1 MIRVLNRSLRGPTAF
16 PLFVADHD
24 DEVFS
29 QLKPD
34 CVGFVHTDRVPG
46 VGYRGSVALFDRS
59 LRLLA
64 LIAEKGDGWVLL
76 LRWKRAGNN
85 PTPFTGEQRPNEGRL
100 TDDGSANGWRWSA
113 AVTWRYLHERFG
125 GHHLE
130 HGPTWEPHP

>member
-46 VGYRGSVALFDRS
+46 VGYRFFAIARHDTASEDVTRFDLWAQRAVD
-59 LRLLA
+59 RLL
-64 LIAEKGDGWVLL
+64 ESGDPESDGWTADLPGGAEEPRMTVSLSCSETP
-76 LRWKRAGNN
+76 RWNIACPRSQLPA
-85 PTPFTGEQRPNEGRL
+85 T
-100 TDDGSANGWRWSA
+100 
-113 AVTWRYLHERFG
+113 
-125 GHHLE
+125 
-130 HGPTWEPHP
+130 